1 MVTLFPLRIKRALL
15 LAILP
20 VLVTLACNSCAGG
33 ESQPDYGDI
42 IEGTYSGVVTTG
54 STNVQ
59 GITVI
64 ARFTDTRVDLHITA
78 GSRTLDIP
86 GVRISNYGDDIYY
99 LSYSIVGN
107 TLEGNVNG
115 DQLTYT
121 LTSGALDGTFNGT
134 RQP

>member
-1 MVTLFPLRIKRALL
+1 MATLFPLRIKRALL
-15 LAILP
+15 LATWQTWVI
-20 VLVTLACNSCAGG
+20 LACTSCAGDV
-33 ESQPDYGDI
+33 SQPDYSDI

-54 STNVQ
+54 SVNVQ